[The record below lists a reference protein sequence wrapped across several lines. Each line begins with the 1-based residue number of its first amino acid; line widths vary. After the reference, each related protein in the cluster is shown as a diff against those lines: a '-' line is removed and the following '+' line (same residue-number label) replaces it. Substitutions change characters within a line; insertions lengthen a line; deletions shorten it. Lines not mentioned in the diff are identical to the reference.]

1 MSGHYCKTCDVDHGC
16 DEHADCIRAEKEV
29 EVLTAQLAASEAAA
43 LVVDAQAE
51 ALLERA
57 TAAEAAR
64 ERAVAEVYAQE
75 TRIIEEGER
84 RATAESALAE
94 ARRERGEALV
104 AVATAYDAGKD
115 STIVEPSEVAQLR
128 EAVGTASCP
137 ICDMEGPHQHVTQ
150 EIERYRDE
158 RAAWF
163 HGTGDAACS
172 RCESRGHYPFAC
184 PPPNQTAERTETEL
198 RWAESIIGPRAL
210 TPGADDA
217 TNNGSKEGQLPALL
231 RTIAMND
238 RTTYEHHESRPR
250 DGREPEGGTIWL
262 TPREM
267 AIDALK
273 ALGEETESLYWPF
286 RAPAPKETP

>member
-94 ARRERGEALV
+94 ARRERDRLAAEWVAQADVYDAESAPTASNDDERRTALV
-104 AVATAYDAGKD
+104 KFVTAIA
-115 STIVEPSEVAQLR
+115 LR
-128 EAVGTASCP
+128 DCA
-137 ICDMEGPHQHVTQ
+137 
-150 EIERYRDE
+150 RK
-158 RAAWF
+158 
-163 HGTGDAACS
+163 
-172 RCESRGHYPFAC
+172 
-184 PPPNQTAERTETEL
+184 L
-198 RWAESIIGPRAL
+198 RAL
-210 TPGADDA
+210 TPGADA
-217 TNNGSKEGQLPALL
+217 Q
-231 RTIAMND
+231 RND
-238 RTTYEHHESRPR
+238 DERS
-250 DGREPEGGTIWL
+250 
-262 TPREM
+262 
-267 AIDALK
+267 
-273 ALGEETESLYWPF
+273 
-286 RAPAPKETP
+286 